1 MIPAI
6 LLLGVVIFVNTFI
19 LGANVL
25 ALSCVLVIIAYK
37 YERKKTKWDTLIFIV
52 SFTLAILTLFVDM
65 SYISSGLIGFA
76 MFNVVMFTGV
86 LPNQWSLTKKLRLHR
101 DMYSILGVIY
111 ILPHVYMNLFVD
123 KQINLFFGIA
133 GFVIMLPLF
142 FLTSFSIIK
151 KEMKTREWVKL
162 QKAAYI
168 VYPLLFAHLI
178 SVADWYGKIIYAV
191 LLTLYINNKLIKEFR
206 K

>member
-19 LGANVL
+19 LGGANVL

-37 YERKKTKWDTLIFIV
+37 YERKTKWDTLIFIV

-123 KQINLFFGIA
+123 KQINLFGIA

-142 FLTSFSIIK
+142 LTSFSIIK
-151 KEMKTREWVKL
+151 KRDE
-162 QKAAYI
+162 
-168 VYPLLFAHLI
+168 
-178 SVADWYGKIIYAV
+178 
-191 LLTLYINNKLIKEFR
+191 N
-206 K
+206 

>member
-1 MIPAI
+1 MR
-6 LLLGVVIFVNTFI
+6 
-19 LGANVL
+19 
-25 ALSCVLVIIAYK
+25 
-37 YERKKTKWDTLIFIV
+37 EKTKWDTLIFIV

-123 KQINLFFGIA
+123 KQINLFGIA
-133 GFVIMLPLF
+133 GFVIMLPL